1 MAKARKDPK
10 GRALRT
16 GETYR
21 KYDGMYIYKYTDP
34 FGKKSYVYSKN
45 LSKLREKE
53 EQLKRDQLDG
63 LDLYTMRIATIN
75 FVFDRYISSK
85 TELRSTTFSNYMY
98 TYDHFIREEFGTR
111 KIAEVK
117 FSDVLQFYKHLVDD
131 KGLAIGTLDNVHSVL
146 HPTFELAVRDDII
159 RNNPSNGVMAEM
171 KKKWGRSTGVRHA
184 LTMEQQEAFM
194 KCLDMQEHI
203 RWRPIFTVL
212 LGTGCRIGEVIGL
225 RWEDIDMENR
235 LININHAVTYYPR
248 KKDSYVCEF
257 EVSLPKTEAGV
268 RTVPM
273 LPAVYDAFLEE
284 KELQEVLDICCDVE
298 LNGMSNF
305 IFCNRFGKLHNP
317 QALNRV
323 IKRITEDYNTAE
335 VVRAKREKR
344 EPILIPHFSCH
355 HLRHTFCTRFCE
367 NETNVKVIQ
376 SVMGHADIST
386 TLNIY
391 AEATDRAKK
400 ESFENLARNLDVF
413 GNKRKSPDHLGATF
427 R

>member
-1 MAKARKDPK
+1 
-10 GRALRT
+10 
-16 GETYR
+16 
-21 KYDGMYIYKYTDP
+21 
-34 FGKKSYVYSKN
+34 
-45 LSKLREKE
+45 
-53 EQLKRDQLDG
+53 
-63 LDLYTMRIATIN
+63 
-75 FVFDRYISSK
+75 
-85 TELRSTTFSNYMY
+85 
-98 TYDHFIREEFGTR
+98 
-111 KIAEVK
+111 
-117 FSDVLQFYKHLVDD
+117 
-131 KGLAIGTLDNVHSVL
+131 
-146 HPTFELAVRDDII
+146 
-159 RNNPSNGVMAEM
+159 
-171 KKKWGRSTGVRHA
+171 
-184 LTMEQQEAFM
+184 
-194 KCLDMQEHI
+194 
-203 RWRPIFTVL
+203 
-212 LGTGCRIGEVIGL
+212 
-225 RWEDIDMENR
+225 
-235 LININHAVTYYPR
+235 
-248 KKDSYVCEF
+248 
-257 EVSLPKTEAGV
+257 
-268 RTVPM
+268 M

-323 IKRITEDYNTAE
+323 IKRITEDYNIAE

-413 GNKRKSPDHLGATF
+413 GNKKKES
-427 R
+427 

>member
-10 GRALRT
+10 GRALRI

-34 FGKKSYVYSKN
+34 FGKKSYVYSKD
-45 LSKLREKE
+45 LGKLREKE
-53 EQLKRDQLDG
+53 EKLKKDQLDG
-63 LDLYTMRIATIN
+63 LDLYTMKIATIN

-85 TELRSTTFSNYMY
+85 TELRSTTYSNYIY
-98 TYDHFIREEFGTR
+98 TYDHFIRDEFGTR

-117 FSDVLQFYKHLVDD
+117 YSDVLQFYRHLLDD
-131 KGLAIGTLDNVHSVL
+131 KGLAIGTLESVHTVL

-159 RNNPSNGVMAEM
+159 RHNPSKGVMAEV
-171 KKKWGRSTGVRHA
+171 KKKWGRGSGVRHA
-184 LTMEQQEAFM
+184 LTLPQQEAFM
-194 KCLDMQEHI
+194 KCLDMPEHI

-212 LGTGCRIGEVIGL
+212 LGTGCRVGEVIGL
-225 RWEDIDMENR
+225 RWEDIDMDNQM
-235 LININHAVTYYPR
+235 ISINHSVTYYPR
-248 KKDSYVCEF
+248 REDTYVCEF
-257 EVSLPKTEAGV
+257 EVSMPKTEAGV

-273 LPAVYDAFLEE
+273 LPAVKDAFKEE
-284 KELQEVLDICCDVE
+284 LELQAGLGVSCTSEVD
-298 LNGMSNF
+298 GMSNF
-305 IFCNRFGKLHNP
+305 IFCNRFGHLHNP
-317 QALNRV
+317 AALNRA

-335 VVRAKREKR
+335 VVKAKKERR
-344 EPILIPHFSCH
+344 EPVIIPHFSCH

-376 SVMGHADIST
+376 AVMGHADIST

-391 AEATDRAKK
+391 AEATEKAKQ

-413 GNKRKSPDHLGATF
+413 GNSNRKKES
-427 R
+427 